1 MFQPFK
7 TPLSC
12 IYIEKSTKTKPFTKD
27 AGVAEIEK
35 NIGHQVYVQISL
47 LFIYF

>member
-12 IYIEKSTKTKPFTKD
+12 IYIEKTTKPFTKD